1 MQSLM
6 NIHKKRLKIE
16 RDIESGKYEE
26 VIQRAKEALKCD
38 YLWN

>member
-1 MQSLM
+1 MLRRR
-6 NIHKKRLKIE
+6 KLKIE

-38 YLWN
+38 YL